1 MFSQPSSKYT
11 LTGDNTK
18 TLFALTNVS
27 PSGSSNLSTL
37 STNNYPSTG
46 DSNPNADN
54 QLVFKNQPLSW
65 WLASL
70 NSGDVKYT
78 PVSNNVNW
86 AYYDSNKNAY
96 HISIEVSNLLIPNK
110 TASVKRNQETNVTEV
125 TFEAKFGLS
134 RVDTMSM

>member
-11 LTGDNTK
+11 LTGDNTR
-18 TLFALTNVS
+18 TFFSLTNVS
-27 PSGSSNLSTL
+27 PSGSSDLSTL
-37 STNNYPSTG
+37 STNNYVDNGVST
-46 DSNPNADN
+46 PNNEN

-70 NSGDVKYT
+70 NSGAVKYT

-86 AYYDSNKNAY
+86 AYYDSNNNIY
-96 HISIEVSNLLIPNK
+96 HVSIEVSNLLIPNK